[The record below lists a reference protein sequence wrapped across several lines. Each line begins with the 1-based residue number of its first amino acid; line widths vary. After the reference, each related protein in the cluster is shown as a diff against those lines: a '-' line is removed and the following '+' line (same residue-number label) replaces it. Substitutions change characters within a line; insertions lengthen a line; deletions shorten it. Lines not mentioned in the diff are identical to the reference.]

1 MKIEEALAGVTRIY
15 LDTAPVI
22 YLVERHAEFF
32 DQVSAVFRRV
42 DEGQL
47 TVVASPITLA
57 ECLVG
62 AYRTQQTQAAIDFRD
77 CLTQESTDF
86 VEISAE
92 IGDRAAQL
100 RVKYNLALI
109 DALQIATALVAG
121 CEAFLTNDV
130 QLRRV
135 TEVKII
141 VVGELEI

>member
-1 MKIEEALAGVTRIY
+1 MKIEDALAGVNRIY

-22 YLVERHAEFF
+22 YLVERHAQFF
-32 DQVSAVFRRV
+32 AQVRAVFRRV

-62 AYRTQQTQAAIDFRD
+62 AYRMNQTQAAINFID

-86 VEISAE
+86 VEISSE

-100 RVKYNLALI
+100 RVKYNLQLI

-130 QLRRV
+130 QLKRI
-135 TEVKII
+135 TELKIL
-141 VVGELEI
+141 VVSELEV

>member
-1 MKIEEALAGVTRIY
+1 VKLDESLTNVTRLY

-22 YLVERHAEFF
+22 YLVERNPQFF
-32 DQVSAVFRRV
+32 DQMYDLFQKV

-62 AYRTQQTQAAIDFRD
+62 AYRMNQSETAANFIQ
-77 CLTQESTDF
+77 CLTQEGTDF
-86 VEISAE
+86 VQISAA

-100 RVKYNLALI
+100 RVKYNLKLT
-109 DALQIATALVAG
+109 DALQVAAAIASN

-130 QLRRV
+130 QIKRV
-135 TEVKII
+135 TELKVL
-141 VVGELEI
+141 VVSELEA